1 MASFE
6 KYYPRLK
13 KWEGGFATL
22 AGDSGGCTNHG
33 ISINNNAGRI
43 KDYNQNGVLD
53 CEDVRLMPLA
63 DAMAIT
69 KTHYWDAVQADRIK
83 TQEIAE
89 MLVDWGYNAGIG
101 TATKELQKILGLP
114 QDGIFGENTLKAVNS
129 ANQKKLY
136 EDLFKAREAFYRRL
150 ATSMPQFLQ
159 GWLNRLNDFPNTI
172 STRQKVGI
180 VLIVGLV
187 LGAIF
192 LYFYRKEVL
201 SFYKN
206 ALDKLKVR
214 QNVPS

>member
-13 KWEGGFATL
+13 KWEGGYAVL

-33 ISINNNAGRI
+33 IAFNYNKHLI
-43 KDYNQNGVLD
+43 KDYNQDGKVD
-53 CEDVRLMPLA
+53 CQDVRLMPLE
-63 DAMAIT
+63 DAKRIT
-69 KTHYWDAVQADRIK
+69 KTQYWDKFLADRIK

-114 QDGIFGENTLKAVNS
+114 QDGIFGENTLKALNN
-129 ANQKKLY
+129 ANQKQLY

-150 ATSMPQFLQ
+150 GTSMPQFLQ

-180 VLIVGLV
+180 L
-187 LGAIF
+187 AIATILF
-192 LYFYRKEVL
+192 LAVMLYLYRKEVL
-201 SFYKN
+201 SFYRQN
-206 ALDKLKVR
+206 IEKLKDLK
-214 QNVPS
+214 N

>member
-13 KWEGGFATL
+13 KWEGGYAVL

-33 ISINNNAGRI
+33 IAFNYNKHLI
-43 KDYNQNGVLD
+43 KDYNQDGKVD
-53 CEDVRLMPLA
+53 CQDVRLMPLE
-63 DAMAIT
+63 DAKRIT
-69 KTHYWDAVQADRIK
+69 KTQYWDKFLADRIK

-114 QDGIFGENTLKAVNS
+114 QDGIFGENTLKALNN
-129 ANQKKLY
+129 ANQKQLY

-150 ATSMPQFLQ
+150 GTSMPQFLQ

-172 STRQKVGI
+172 SARQKVGI
-180 VLIVGLV
+180 L
-187 LGAIF
+187 AIAIILF
-192 LYFYRKEVL
+192 LAVMLYLYRKEVL
-201 SFYKN
+201 SFYRQN
-206 ALDKLKVR
+206 IEKLKDLK
-214 QNVPS
+214 N